1 VRNWKT
7 RPGVATV
14 RILHSNDYDDDDD
27 DNDDDYEQKPIKGA
41 GSLDK
46 TGQVQPRARPPS

>member
-1 VRNWKT
+1 MRNWKT

-14 RILHSNDYDDDDD
+14 RILHSDDDDD
-27 DNDDDYEQKPIKGA
+27 DDDDDDCKHKPIKGA